1 MIPET
6 SRANLLIVLRS
17 ATLEITY
24 FLFFVC
30 VLRAVYV

>member
-6 SRANLLIVLRS
+6 STANLLIVLRS

-24 FLFFVC
+24 LLFFVC
-30 VLRAVYV
+30 VLRVVYV